1 MISPV
6 VAVELPEAVIVGSA
20 EELEVVG
27 PDFVTAD
34 VLGVA
39 PSPVTSVWDEVVLV
53 PGDSCPFGFAGE
65 GIADKLLEEASLPR
79 VALKEVEVL

>member
-6 VAVELPEAVIVGSA
+6 GVVELPEAVIVGSA
-20 EELEVVG
+20 EELEVVE

-34 VLGVA
+34 VLGVT
-39 PSPVTSVWDEVVLV
+39 PSTVTSVWDEVVLV

-65 GIADKLLEEASLPR
+65 GI
-79 VALKEVEVL
+79 